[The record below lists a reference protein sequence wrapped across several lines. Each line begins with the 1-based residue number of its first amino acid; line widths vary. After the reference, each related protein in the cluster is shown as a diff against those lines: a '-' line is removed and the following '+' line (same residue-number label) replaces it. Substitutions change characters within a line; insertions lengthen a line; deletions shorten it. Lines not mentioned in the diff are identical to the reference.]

1 MFHLT
6 VHGDDR
12 IARVEPELYGH
23 FTEHIGGVFYD
34 GIWVGENSPVPNI
47 RGLRLELIE
56 KMRQIHAPVI
66 RWPGGC
72 FAEIYNWRDG
82 IGPRENRP
90 TRINWWYRDDGRLE
104 PNAVGTHEFVDFCR
118 LIGAEPYF
126 AANITATTP
135 LDIRDWIDYCNS
147 PAGSTT
153 LARLRE
159 QNGSREPFG
168 VKYWGV
174 GNETWGGGGNM
185 TGEVYAHEYRK
196 YAMIMD
202 NACAGLE
209 LICSGA
215 NHSDWHWPNDVL
227 RVIEPSARLMSGLSL
242 HFYCGAA
249 GDPLSFSEEEWY
261 RQLRQALDVERAI
274 ERNWGFVVGYGME
287 KHARLVI
294 DEWGCWHPGGTGPSP
309 HMKEYGIEP
318 APNNPQMVGN
328 LFEQQSTMRDA
339 MVAAATLNL
348 FNNNADKI
356 RMATVAQLG
365 NNLHCL
371 FLAGGDRFICTPTY
385 HVFDMMQ
392 GHMGGDALRISGS
405 KGEISRDRF
414 SIPGVSVSAS
424 VKEGAL
430 TVTLANMNVTESA
443 EAELAF
449 PGMSAADTAS
459 YALLTASDP
468 HAHNSYEDPEAV
480 GLRRY
485 EGPFDGILRVPPF
498 SVLTASVKFA

>member
-34 GIWVGENSPVPNI
+34 GIWEGENSPVPNI

-356 RMATVAQLG
+356 RMATVAQLV